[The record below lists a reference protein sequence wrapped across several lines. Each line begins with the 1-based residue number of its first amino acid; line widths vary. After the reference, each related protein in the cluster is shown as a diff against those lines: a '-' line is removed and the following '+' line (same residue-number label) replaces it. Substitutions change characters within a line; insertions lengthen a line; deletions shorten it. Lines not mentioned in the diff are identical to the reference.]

1 MPEPRI
7 GRPYAKAHLDFLR
20 RRDVSPSA
28 KLVCIARD
36 RLVELGE
43 EPTPSRLAYETG
55 LSLRAVQ
62 YALNGRSL
70 PAAQVLGVCQDEQ
83 KGAQK
88 GAQCAPAF
96 YNNNRDLESEK
107 GERKTEAL
115 SPDAAPQPKKTATAE
130 ERILAIIA
138 PGGASERLRGAVVN
152 SLAEAVAAGV
162 SAQEVAGAIDR
173 AGPGT
178 PWGRIQAA
186 ARLVLADRAEAA
198 KAAAIR
204 RLEATWTWIGR
215 RGWLASAPNELGR
228 IKAVDVAA
236 GKVLVH
242 WAAAATP
249 EFVVEGRVIRPAGV
263 RPPRDDWHDAQEI
276 ARDWRLEDR
285 EMPLFAGLDEPI
297 KETARGR
304 DKQMLGSASA

>member
-7 GRPYAKAHLDFLR
+7 GRPYAKAHLDILR

-36 RLVELGE
+36 RLIDLGE
-43 EPTPSRLAYETG
+43 DPAPSRLAYETG

-62 YALNGRSL
+62 YVLNGRSL
-70 PAAQVLGVCQDEQ
+70 PAAQALGVCQDEQ

-88 GAQCAPAF
+88 GAHCAPPS

-107 GERKTEAL
+107 GERKTEAP

-130 ERILAIIA
+130 ERILAVIA

-162 SAQEVAGAIDR
+162 STEEVAAAIDR

-178 PWGRIQAA
+178 PWGRISAA
-186 ARLVLADRAEAA
+186 ARLVLADRGEAA
-198 KAAAIR
+198 KAAAMR
-204 RLEATWTWIGR
+204 RLEAMRTWIGR
-215 RGWLASAPNELGR
+215 RGWLASAPDELGR
-228 IKAVDVAA
+228 IERVDVAA

-276 ARDWRLEDR
+276 ARDWRLEDQ
-285 EMPLFAGLDEPI
+285 EAPLFADLEGVSRKDA
-297 KETARGR
+297 KTQGKAH
-304 DKQMLGSASA
+304 A